1 MSDVGKPVDVGPT
14 MIEGVNEL
22 VGDDPAHVGLVSDI
36 ILAQNDLGDRKTGKV
51 LARWLRTPARSA
63 GQTFPLPGHLP
74 EASTPASPSQALKCT
89 SGD

>member
-36 ILAQNDLGDRKTGKV
+36 ILAQNNLGRGSIKSATDISVTV
-51 LARWLRTPARSA
+51 LARKVPPWVN
-63 GQTFPLPGHLP
+63 
-74 EASTPASPSQALKCT
+74 STT
-89 SGD
+89 